1 MYSITNELFFQLI
14 NTFILGLIPIIILI
28 IILKLK
34 KKNKLTNSKISDL
47 EKRIYDLENKL

>member
-34 KKNKLTNSKISDL
+34 KKNKLQIVKFLI
-47 EKRIYDLENKL
+47 

>member
-1 MYSITNELFFQLI
+1 MYSITNEIFFQLI
-14 NTFILGLIPIIILI
+14 NTFILELIPI